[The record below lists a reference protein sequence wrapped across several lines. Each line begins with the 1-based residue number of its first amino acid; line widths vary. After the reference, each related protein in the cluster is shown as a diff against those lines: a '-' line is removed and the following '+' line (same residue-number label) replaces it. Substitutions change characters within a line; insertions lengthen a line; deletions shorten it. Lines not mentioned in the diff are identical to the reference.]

1 MPKEGKSKSERF
13 APTSRFV
20 SVFLPACRD
29 TPFDTNLSFSR
40 FASNR
45 RHYVSRSNALNS
57 ISFDDDKIS

>member
-29 TPFDTNLSFSR
+29 TPFDTGHESFVFAFRIESTTLR
-40 FASNR
+40 FAFER
-45 RHYVSRSNALNS
+45 
-57 ISFDDDKIS
+57 